1 MPDIYRPTGGNN
13 GLARWFRDNIV
24 AIAVAL
30 GTMAGGTFL
39 GAVTIGRTFEHM
51 QNQLTQQESEIQ
63 SLRTGEIQDLRNDT
77 RSIHHDVADVDR
89 RINESNAAIASARQI
104 SRDEYF
110 ELKDRLNVLDALSK
124 YAADRALASPLP
136 PATTMPATT
145 RRHVQ

>member
-1 MPDIYRPTGGNN
+1 MPDIYRPAGGNN

-63 SLRTGEIQDLRNDT
+63 DLRNET
-77 RSIHHDVADVDR
+77 RGIHHDVADVDR